1 MIIVDHLTTIVLTPE
16 FQQAFKRVTGLG
28 CTEHNVITTMREN
41 PDLFERVR
49 EVLHPDIVVL
59 TSQRRRINE
68 LKQRLE
74 KHKPN
79 TKQEETEQ

>member
-1 MIIVDHLTTIVLTPE
+1 MIIVDPSRPRADAGISAGV
-16 FQQAFKRVTGLG
+16 QARHWARLHKAQRD
-28 CTEHNVITTMREN
+28 HHDARE
-41 PDLFERVR
+41 PRPVR
-49 EVLHPDIVVL
+49 AGPGGVHADIVVL

-79 TKQEETEQ
+79 IKQEETEQ